1 MSSNGSLL
9 RKADLAI
16 ADLSTNG
23 GVLNPEQG
31 AAFIRVLIKQPT
43 LIRVC
48 RVVEMT
54 APIRKINKIGFGSR
68 ILRAATSATALT
80 QNGSNGTALDGRAKP
95 TTSQIQLQTKEQIAE
110 VRIPYDVMEDNIERA
125 TTAQNELPN
134 TGPAG
139 LCQTPC

>member
-68 ILRAATSATALT
+68 ILRAATSRYGVSASECISTA
-80 QNGSNGTALDGRAKP
+80 
-95 TTSQIQLQTKEQIAE
+95 AE
-110 VRIPYDVMEDNIERA
+110 AEESTRVSAVIC
-125 TTAQNELPN
+125 T
-134 TGPAG
+134 
-139 LCQTPC
+139 